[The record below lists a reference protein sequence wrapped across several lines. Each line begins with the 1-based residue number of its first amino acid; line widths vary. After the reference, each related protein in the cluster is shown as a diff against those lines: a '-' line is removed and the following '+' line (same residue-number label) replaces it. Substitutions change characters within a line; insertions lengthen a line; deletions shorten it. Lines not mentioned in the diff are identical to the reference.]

1 MHILLQH
8 PDGAEVRRTAQ
19 ASGLEL
25 RRLNSYR
32 QHAAK
37 GDGLLLRF
45 GGLGLPAIRVGV
57 ERLVAAAMPPRGA
70 AGSIK
75 R

>member
-1 MHILLQH
+1 MHLLLRH
-8 PDGAEVRRTAQ
+8 PDSAEVRGTAE
-19 ASGLEL
+19 ASGLDL

-45 GGLGLPAIRVGV
+45 GGLGLPAIRAGV
-57 ERLVAAAMPPRGA
+57 EQLVAAAQRRGTD
-70 AGSIK
+70 